1 MFYDT
6 SPHLHRM
13 GPRSPLP
20 PPPLPPLPGPT
31 SEKYKKKT
39 EKQSIFLCIQ
49 VRANSQ
55 TKGLDRG

>member
-20 PPPLPPLPGPT
+20 PPPPPGPT
-31 SEKYKKKT
+31 SEKYQKKT
-39 EKQSIFLCIQ
+39 GKQSIFLCIQ

>member
-6 SPHLHRM
+6 SPHLHPM

-20 PPPLPPLPGPT
+20 PPPRPHLR
-31 SEKYKKKT
+31 KIQKKDG
-39 EKQSIFLCIQ
+39 KQSIFLCIQ